1 MGIIIAIDG
10 PAGSGKSTTAK
21 EVAKRLGFLYV
32 DTGSMYRAVT
42 LAAIRNKVTP
52 SNEKEVVNIAKQ
64 SVIDFKLN
72 AGEVST
78 FLNGE
83 DVSEEIRSSKVSKF
97 VSPIS
102 AIPGVREVLVE
113 QQRKIG
119 SKNDVVMEGRDIGT
133 FVFPDAD
140 FKFYLDADIKER
152 TKRRSKDYRR
162 VGQSLELS
170 EIERELRERDRIDS
184 SRAYSP
190 LKKANDA
197 IVIDTT
203 NLRFED
209 QVEKIIVYI
218 KNENNIVNV
227 K

>member
-21 EVAKRLGFLYV
+21 EVAKRLGFLYI

-42 LAAIRNKVTP
+42 LAVIRNNVAP

-64 SVIDFKLN
+64 TVIDFQIKD
-72 AGEVST
+72 GEVRT
-78 FLNGE
+78 FLNSE
-83 DVSEEIRSSKVSKF
+83 DVSEEIRSSDVNKF

-102 AIPGVREVLVE
+102 AIPDVRKILVE

-119 SKNDVVMEGRDIGT
+119 SNNNVVMEGRDIGT
-133 FVFPDAD
+133 FVFPNAD

-152 TKRRSKDYRR
+152 ARRRSKDYQKI
-162 VGQSLELS
+162 GQDLELFK
-170 EIERELRERDRIDS
+170 IERELKERDRIDS
-184 SRAYSP
+184 SRSYSP
-190 LKKANDA
+190 LKKADDA

-203 NLRFED
+203 NLKFKE
-209 QVEKIIVYI
+209 QVEKIIGYV
-218 KNENNIVNV
+218 KNENN
-227 K
+227 

>member
-119 SKNDVVMEGRDIGT
+119 SKNDVV
-133 FVFPDAD
+133 
-140 FKFYLDADIKER
+140 IKER